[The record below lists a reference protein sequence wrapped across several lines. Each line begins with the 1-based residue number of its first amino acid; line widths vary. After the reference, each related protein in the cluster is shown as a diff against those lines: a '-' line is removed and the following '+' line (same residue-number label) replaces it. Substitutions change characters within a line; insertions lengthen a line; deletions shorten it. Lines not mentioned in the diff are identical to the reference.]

1 MIDRMTA
8 LEPDVHALLT
18 GANFVHLATLMPDG
32 SPHSIAVW
40 AGVHDHKPCFFTQ
53 PSSQKARNLDRDPRL
68 AMSVVDR
75 TNPYRTAR
83 VRGRVATVVTGA
95 AALAIIDDLAVAY
108 TGASFP
114 MRSGQVYLVDVEH
127 QGLMELPFKDTP
139 PSP

>member
-1 MIDRMTA
+1 
-8 LEPDVHALLT
+8 
-18 GANFVHLATLMPDG
+18 
-32 SPHSIAVW
+32 
-40 AGVHDHKPCFFTQ
+40 
-53 PSSQKARNLDRDPRL
+53 
-68 AMSVVDR
+68 VDR
-75 TNPYRTAR
+75 TNPYRTER